1 MDRVALGAIHVK
13 VARAANYQM
22 PRRGL
27 RGEPTVGLGPNIRED
42 VMDLTGELTAMA
54 KAHGASLVGVAPVER
69 FQGAP
74 TGHHPTDLLPGAQ
87 TVLSFGIRLL
97 DRVLEWPELL
107 QGSPSF
113 PEEMRKDALHKLFY
127 RRSGYDIVNDHLNTV
142 ALLLANHL
150 EDLGFPSLFFPATY
164 GGVVETMP
172 NMPGMFSQRHAA
184 VRAGLGEFGLNNVV
198 VTERYGPRIRFNA
211 VLTTAPLTPV
221 AARRYEDLSWEPT
234 VIFVSTNVRRVPSA
248 CFQGQARPVFGWI
261 PCRGPIGKYVGS
273 NENRWRVPGD
283 ACASVR
289 SDVQPILDRRLREGC
304 QPHLGRRPA
313 TAGGRCLKGL
323 AREQFSLTGKTAVV
337 TGGGRGIGKSIALA
351 LAEAMHRAE
360 LPEPVKGD

>member
-1 MDRVALGAIHVK
+1 
-13 VARAANYQM
+13 
-22 PRRGL
+22 
-27 RGEPTVGLGPNIRED
+27 
-42 VMDLTGELTAMA
+42 MDLTNELTVVA

-87 TVLSFGIRLL
+87 TVVAFGIRLL

-107 QGSPSF
+107 QGSASF

-164 GGVVETMP
+164 GGVVESMP
-172 NMPGMFSQRHAA
+172 NLPGMFSQRHAA

-211 VLTTAPLTPV
+211 VLTTAPLTPSPLLV
-221 AARRYEDLSWEPT
+221 EKTCLGTGCNICIDECPAHAFSLLPGASEPRVWLDPVSRTDWE
-234 VIFVSTNVRRVPSA
+234 VCRVKREPL
-248 CFQGQARPVFGWI
+248 
-261 PCRGPIGKYVGS
+261 
-273 NENRWRVPGD
+273 
-283 ACASVR
+283 ACA
-289 SDVQPILDRRLREGC
+289 
-304 QPHLGRRPA
+304 
-313 TAGGRCLKGL
+313 GRCL
-323 AREQFSLTGKTAVV
+323 RVCPV
-337 TGGGRGIGKSIALA
+337 GR
-351 LAEAMHRAE
+351 
-360 LPEPVKGD
+360 PVPPHSPKP